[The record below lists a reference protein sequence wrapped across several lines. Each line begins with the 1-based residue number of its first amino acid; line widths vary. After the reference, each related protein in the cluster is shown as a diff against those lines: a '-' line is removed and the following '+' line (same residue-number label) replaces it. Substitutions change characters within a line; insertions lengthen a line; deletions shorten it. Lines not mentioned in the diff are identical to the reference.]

1 MQVKKGKRIYPF
13 PFSFFMVKTEINL
26 IGCSDYHYRYNLY
39 LLKIPFMSLS
49 IKSITNTM
57 LCHNMAIPLHPK

>member
-1 MQVKKGKRIYPF
+1 MQVKKGKTDLSVSLFLFYGKI
-13 PFSFFMVKTEINL
+13 EINL
-26 IGCSDYHYRYNLY
+26 IDCSDYHYRYKLY

>member
-13 PFSFFMVKTEINL
+13 PFFFFTVKTEINL